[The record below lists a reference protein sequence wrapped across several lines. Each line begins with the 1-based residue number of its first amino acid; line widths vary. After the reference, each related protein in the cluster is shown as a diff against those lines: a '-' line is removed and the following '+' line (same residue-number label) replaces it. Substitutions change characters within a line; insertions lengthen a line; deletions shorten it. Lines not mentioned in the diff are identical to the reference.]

1 MPHNILLL
9 IKSYLSNR
17 YQRVRVKE
25 IDSEYLP
32 IKSGVPQGSVLS
44 PLLFNIFIND
54 LAINEVD
61 IFKYADDTSVIIKH
75 TERSLEPKID
85 KYIHTMTEWFT
96 DNKLALNL
104 EKTQITSFKKVRDVE
119 LHKNHQK
126 SIKILGLNISDNLK
140 WDKHI
145 NFIIQ
150 KCSPKLY
157 VFRKLKSTLT
167 KSELFTLYDSLVLSI
182 MNYASSVFIHLP
194 MHLENK
200 LLALSKRFHKIVCP
214 YDCKCNLIKTP
225 LIFRNKCAIKL
236 FKHANSLNTHRLH
249 SLIPKILTYS
259 KKFRQPLALSNR
271 RKSSFIPFVTEMY
284 NKQLS
289 Q

>member
-1 MPHNILLL
+1 
-9 IKSYLSNR
+9 
-17 YQRVRVKE
+17 
-25 IDSEYLP
+25 
-32 IKSGVPQGSVLS
+32 
-44 PLLFNIFIND
+44 
-54 LAINEVD
+54 
-61 IFKYADDTSVIIKH
+61 
-75 TERSLEPKID
+75 
-85 KYIHTMTEWFT
+85 
-96 DNKLALNL
+96 
-104 EKTQITSFKKVRDVE
+104 
-119 LHKNHQK
+119 
-126 SIKILGLNISDNLK
+126 
-140 WDKHI
+140 
-145 NFIIQ
+145 
-150 KCSPKLY
+150 
-157 VFRKLKSTLT
+157 
-167 KSELFTLYDSLVLSI
+167 

-259 KKFRQPLALSNR
+259 KKFRQPLALSYR

-289 Q
+289 QWSLHIHPLCTLKILKICYFPIYLIFIFYFIFLLAPLSLLLSLLLQTFPDTAISHLLKFIFVRLHNFSHMLLCTNQSQIINQCTIFHPRFPLWMNRFFFTKIYTYYYYYY